1 MQVFTAHLI
10 NKHAAPKEPIRSEDY
25 KSSTTSLLKGTAGE
39 AVRLRIRPILQ
50 SFGSQREKAQNFRN
64 SADLR
69 EKWIIYKKK
78 QIFDERNGQIYM
90 EKAFKLRRKKMKNK

>member
-50 SFGSQREKAQNFRN
+50 SFGSQREKAQNVRN

-90 EKAFKLRRKKMKNK
+90 EKAFKLRRKNEK

>member
-25 KSSTTSLLKGTAGE
+25 KSSTTSLLKSTAGE

-90 EKAFKLRRKKMKNK
+90 EKAFKLRRKNEK

>member
-90 EKAFKLRRKKMKNK
+90 EKSFKLRRKNEK

>member
-10 NKHAAPKEPIRSEDY
+10 NKHAAPKEPIRSENY

-69 EKWIIYKKK
+69 EKWIIYKKSK
-78 QIFDERNGQIYM
+78 FLMKEMG
-90 EKAFKLRRKKMKNK
+90 KFTWRKHLNLGEKMKNK

>member
-50 SFGSQREKAQNFRN
+50 SFEVKEKKLKILEIR
-64 SADLR
+64 R
-69 EKWIIYKKK
+69 TYEK
-78 QIFDERNGQIYM
+78 NG
-90 EKAFKLRRKKMKNK
+90 

>member
-10 NKHAAPKEPIRSEDY
+10 NKHAAPKEPIRSGDY

-90 EKAFKLRRKKMKNK
+90 EKAFKLRRKNEK